1 MTSNGFT
8 SQANLMPASGRGNSL
23 ELAPEVSEL
32 RYRRLFETAQD
43 GILILDAGSGKI
55 IDVNPFLLDL
65 LDYSFESMIGLQ
77 LWEIGLFKDIAA
89 NQAAFK
95 KLQKEEYIRYENR
108 PLRTRSGK
116 QIQVEF
122 VSNVYFVGSA
132 KVIQCNIRDISVRV
146 RAALQAAS
154 KSHADTLELA
164 ARARDELIAVLS
176 HELRTPLAA
185 ISSMIE
191 LLEAGHD
198 TADMPDQA
206 DLPPL
211 FDKSALAFIGRN
223 VSSLVR
229 LVAEFLDFTH
239 TANEALGLELV
250 RVDAHDVI
258 RFTLKNLESQQKGAS
273 IGIDV
278 QLRARPSHIRADALK
293 LEQILS
299 NLIGNA
305 LKFTPNGGKVSIV
318 TRNEASGELVVE
330 VSDTGIG
337 IPADALSRIF
347 SPFEQGDSSIH
358 SRYGGLGLGLSIART
373 LVKAHGGTL
382 EVESKGSGQG
392 AKFTARFKTDN
403 SPSDLTVPDPLQLES
418 SPPPAMQASVT
429 TLINSTNGKL

>member
-1 MTSNGFT
+1 MISPASV
-8 SQANLMPASGRGNSL
+8 SQAKLMPASGRGNSL
-23 ELAPEVSEL
+23 LTPEVSEL

-43 GILILDAGSGKI
+43 GILILDANSGKI

-65 LDYSFESMIGLQ
+65 LDYPFESMIGLQ
-77 LWEIGLFKDIAA
+77 LWEIGLFEDIAA

-108 PLRTRSGK
+108 PLRTRAGK

-122 VSNVYFVGSA
+122 VSNVYFVGST
-132 KVIQCNIRDISVRV
+132 KVIQCNVRDISVRV

-154 KSHADTLELA
+154 KSHADTLERA
-164 ARARDELIAVLS
+164 ATARDELIAVLS

-191 LLEAGHD
+191 VLEMGHD
-198 TADMPDQA
+198 TVGMPGHA

-239 TANEALGLELV
+239 TANMALALELV
-250 RVDAHDVI
+250 KVDAHKVI
-258 RFTLKNLESQQKGAS
+258 RLALKNLESQQKGAG

-278 QLRARPSHIRADALK
+278 QLRARPSYIRADALK

-299 NLIGNA
+299 NVIGNA
-305 LKFTPNGGKVSIV
+305 LKFTPQGGKVSIL

-330 VSDTGIG
+330 VSDTGVG

-347 SPFEQGDSSIH
+347 SPFEQGDSSTH

-373 LVKAHGGTL
+373 LTTAHGGTL
-382 EVESKGSGQG
+382 EVESEGLGQG

-403 SPSDLTVPDPLQLES
+403 SLSDLSDPDPLQLDR
-418 SPPPAMQASVT
+418 SPLSGAEPSAALSV
-429 TLINSTNGKL
+429 NSTNGKS